1 MTILESILQLDAAV
15 LYLFCLLLGASVG
28 SFLNVVIFR
37 LPVMM
42 ERDWKS
48 QCRELLEQTDS
59 DQVKSET
66 LSLSRPASHCPHC
79 GHKIRPWENI
89 PVISYLFLKG
99 RCSECD
105 TRISLRYPL
114 VELVTAL
121 LSLLVVVHFGFTW
134 QAAAALPLTW
144 ALIALS
150 MIDFD
155 HKLLPDIIV
164 IPFIW
169 LGLLISMFGIFTDSH
184 ASIIGAVAGYLSL
197 WTVFQLFK
205 LLTGKEGM
213 GYGDFKLFAL
223 FGAWLGWQYL
233 AQIILISSVV
243 GALLGISMIIFRGRD
258 HTIPIPF
265 GPYLATAG
273 WISLLWG
280 EEINTAYLTWAGL
293 A

>member
-1 MTILESILQLDAAV
+1 
-15 LYLFCLLLGASVG
+15 
-28 SFLNVVIFR
+28 
-37 LPVMM
+37 
-42 ERDWKS
+42 
-48 QCRELLEQTDS
+48 
-59 DQVKSET
+59 
-66 LSLSRPASHCPHC
+66 
-79 GHKIRPWENI
+79 
-89 PVISYLFLKG
+89 
-99 RCSECD
+99 
-105 TRISLRYPL
+105 

-164 IPFIW
+164 IPFVW

>member
-1 MTILESILQLDAAV
+1 MTILESILQLDPAV

-48 QCRELLEQTDS
+48 QCRELLEQNSS
-59 DQVKSET
+59 DEKDTET
-66 LSLSRPASHCPHC
+66 LNLATPASRCPNC
-79 GHKIRPWENI
+79 GHRIRPWENI
-89 PVISYLFLKG
+89 PIISYLLLRG
-99 RCSECD
+99 RCSGCK
-105 TRISLRYPL
+105 TRISLRYPS

-121 LSLLVVVHFGFTW
+121 FSLLVVVHFGFTW

-164 IPFIW
+164 IPFVW

>member
-1 MTILESILQLDAAV
+1 MTILESILQLDPAV

-48 QCRELLEQTDS
+48 QCRELLEQNSRDEKDT
-59 DQVKSET
+59 ET
-66 LSLSRPASHCPHC
+66 LNLATPASRCPNC
-79 GHKIRPWENI
+79 GHRIRPWENI
-89 PVISYLFLKG
+89 PIISYLLLRG
-99 RCSECD
+99 RCSGCK
-105 TRISLRYPL
+105 TRISLRYPS

-144 ALIALS
+144 ALIALG

-164 IPFIW
+164 IPFVW

-293 A
+293 V

>member
-1 MTILESILQLDAAV
+1 MESILQLDAAV

>member
-144 ALIALS
+144 
-150 MIDFD
+150 
-155 HKLLPDIIV
+155 
-164 IPFIW
+164 
-169 LGLLISMFGIFTDSH
+169 
-184 ASIIGAVAGYLSL
+184 
-197 WTVFQLFK
+197 
-205 LLTGKEGM
+205 
-213 GYGDFKLFAL
+213 
-223 FGAWLGWQYL
+223 
-233 AQIILISSVV
+233 
-243 GALLGISMIIFRGRD
+243 
-258 HTIPIPF
+258 
-265 GPYLATAG
+265 
-273 WISLLWG
+273 
-280 EEINTAYLTWAGL
+280 
-293 A
+293 

>member
-1 MTILESILQLDAAV
+1 MTILESILQLDPAV

-48 QCRELLEQTDS
+48 QCRELLEQNSS
-59 DQVKSET
+59 DEKDTET
-66 LSLSRPASHCPHC
+66 LNLATPASRCPKC
-79 GHKIRPWENI
+79 GHRIRPWENI
-89 PVISYLFLKG
+89 PIISYLLLRG
-99 RCSECD
+99 RCSGCK
-105 TRISLRYPL
+105 TRISLRYPS

-164 IPFIW
+164 IPFVW

-184 ASIIGAVAGYLSL
+184 SSIIGAVAGYLSL

>member
-1 MTILESILQLDAAV
+1 MTILESILQLDPAV

-48 QCRELLEQTDS
+48 QCRELLEQNSS
-59 DQVKSET
+59 DEKDTET
-66 LSLSRPASHCPHC
+66 LNLATPASRCPKC
-79 GHKIRPWENI
+79 GHRIRPWENI
-89 PVISYLFLKG
+89 PIISYLLLRG
-99 RCSECD
+99 RCSGCK
-105 TRISLRYPL
+105 TRISLRYPS

-164 IPFIW
+164 IPFVW